1 MFAASFVVHAKRQHA
16 FRHADQHDMGPLQT
30 FGRVERRKCHDVLI
44 FFALVQSRKQGDGL
58 CDLEQVFLL
67 RRHRCASGVFD
78 FAATTL
84 GHPIA
89 KLHHMRPACS
99 GHLRAVFRVVE
110 MFFVIDVFE
119 PGV

>member
-1 MFAASFVVHAKRQHA
+1 MLAASFVVHAKWQHA
-16 FRHADQHDMGPLQT
+16 LGHADEHDMWPLQT
-30 FGRVERRKCHDVLI
+30 FGCVERRERHHVLV
-44 FFALVQSRKQGDGL
+44 FFALVQSRQQGDGL

-84 GHPIA
+84 SHPIA
-89 KLHHMRPACS
+89 KLHHMRPSRS
-99 GHLRAVFRVVE
+99 GHLRTVFRVVE

-119 PGV
+119 PRV